1 MLFLRKTAETI
12 WNLPP
17 FYENPRPPLS
27 TNPLISEQ
35 FFPSLHLCP
44 NFKNDVPPPLIANFG
59 GPEETNEAGPCSV
72 LVFSVHEFQHPPYQ
86 SAF

>member
-12 WNLPP
+12 WNPP
-17 FYENPRPPLS
+17 PRPPLS
-27 TNPLISEQ
+27 TNPLFLSNFFLNSIFVQISKTMY
-35 FFPSLHLCP
+35 L
-44 NFKNDVPPPLIANFG
+44 PPPIANFRG
-59 GPEETNEAGPCSV
+59 QEETNEADACSV